1 MTRDVARRPSFLLLR
16 ASSACAAIVL
26 AGSIAPA
33 CYPDGGGGSDPPTNT
48 FYFPVGLVV
57 SRGGNALYAV
67 NSDFDLQWNGGT
79 LQSYDLFAI
88 RRDTGRLVQAQ
99 LAGGAGVNALGL
111 SLVEPY
117 FPGQCLTGMP
127 SADGGGAFP
136 TIVTNPGGNIPPGE
150 GCAPAVDSASYV
162 QKSRIIGAFAT
173 DLQLQTANGLVG
185 TRLFMP
191 VRGDATLTFAD
202 VGADDPSRV
211 PTWDAVDAGAAP
223 GTLPLATDPFTLLCG
238 QQADDRCDA
247 AHLVGNNGL
256 AAGDTRH
263 ATLPGEPYGMA
274 QSPDG
279 TAIAV
284 THQIVTQASLLNA
297 SDPGASPVGFPTM
310 QFVLDNVVGGGSG
323 ITAIPHD
330 PQASIPPCEAPTT
343 AVGVPCVRPAFL
355 ETSTV
360 TPELDLLRFYDDD
373 GTHGDGSS
381 SMKRPFL
388 VKEATFTFSTNF
400 GGTASYGIAID
411 PTLRTAC
418 KHIAQSQEETTAC
431 AELPARLFFANRTP
445 ASLVIGQIG
454 GTSPSGDGTFDPD
467 LLQLNGNLPLP
478 DGPSRV
484 YLAPISNLQGNL
496 ELRVFVVN
504 SDSGTISVYDPNQ
517 PNNPALVDTINVG
530 PNPSA
535 IGFDPF
541 VLDDVANHAANG
553 LDPRQAAGLGLKKFR
568 FAYVSSFRHSFVQ
581 VIDLDEQQSTF
592 EQVVFTLGKPT
603 VPKGSGT

>member
-16 ASSACAAIVL
+16 ATSACAAIVI
-26 AGSIAPA
+26 ASSIAPA
-33 CYPDGGGGSDPPTNT
+33 CYPDGGGGTDPPTNT
-48 FYFPVGLVV
+48 FYFPVGLAV
-57 SRGGNALYAV
+57 SGGGNALYAV

-111 SLVEPY
+111 NLVEPY
-117 FPGQCLTGMP
+117 YPGQCLTGLPLPGTDAGFP
-127 SADGGGAFP
+127 S
-136 TIVTNPGGNIPPGE
+136 IVLNPGGRIPPNE
-150 GCAPAVDSASYV
+150 ACAPAVDSSSYV
-162 QKSRIIGAFAT
+162 RSSRIIGAFAT
-173 DLQLQTANGLVG
+173 DLQLQTSNGVVG

-191 VRGDATLTFAD
+191 VRGNATLTFAD
-202 VGADDPSRV
+202 VAVDDPTQPPPNEGV
-211 PTWDAVDAGAAP
+211 TTAPVAGVF
-223 GTLPLATDPFTLLCG
+223 DLLCG
-238 QQADDRCDA
+238 QQSDDRCDDV
-247 AHLVGNNGL
+247 HLVGNNGL
-256 AAGDTRH
+256 ASGDTRH
-263 ATLPGEPYGMA
+263 VTLPGEPYGMA
-274 QSPDG
+274 QTPDG
-279 TAIAV
+279 TAIAM

-297 SDPGASPVGFPTM
+297 SDINGSPPGIPTM

-330 PQASIPPCEAPTT
+330 KDASIPPCELMKT
-343 AVGVPCVRPAFL
+343 VGDVPGAMLVPCVRPAFL

-373 GTHGDGSS
+373 GTKGDGTS

-388 VKEATFTFSTNF
+388 VKEAAFTFSTNF
-400 GGTASYGIAID
+400 GGQSSFGIAID
-411 PTLRTAC
+411 PTLRMAC
-418 KHIAQSQEETTAC
+418 KNIAQSPEETIAC
-431 AELPARLFFANRTP
+431 AELPARVFFANRTP

-454 GTSPSGDGTFDPD
+454 GTSPSGDGTYDPD

-517 PNNPALVDTINVG
+517 PNNLALVDTIYVG
-530 PNPSA
+530 PTPSA
-535 IGFDPF
+535 MAFDPF
-541 VLDDVANHAANG
+541 SLNDVAIHAPNG
-553 LDPRQAAGLGLKKFR
+553 ADTRQAPGLGLKKFR

-592 EQVVFTLGKPT
+592 ESVVFTLGKPT